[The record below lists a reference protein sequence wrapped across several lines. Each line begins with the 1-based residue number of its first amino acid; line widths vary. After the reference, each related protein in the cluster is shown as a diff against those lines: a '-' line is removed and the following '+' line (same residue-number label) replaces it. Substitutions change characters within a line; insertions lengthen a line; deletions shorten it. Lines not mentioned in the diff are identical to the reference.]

1 MLVALVLA
9 VVVISRL
16 GNPGGG
22 GNAEQDPALP
32 TIPELQGRT
41 VKPAQCDGP
50 VFNKVC
56 GDIHLLGGDLI
67 EAPASRNR
75 VVRSRI
81 VITPEGR
88 VQYVAK
94 LRMEGFGLGL
104 AARHY
109 DDFFE
114 KFYGWRLDPGSP
126 PAGTLVAPRTEITR
140 HYIGISTEPAP
151 GQVGVVSKG
160 FEATIHLKEVPP
172 TGGGASDV
180 LVDALL
186 QTIDP
191 IRAAKASGR

>member
-1 MLVALVLA
+1 MLAALLLA
-9 VVVISRL
+9 VFVISRL
-16 GNPGGG
+16 GDPGGG

-32 TIPELQGRT
+32 TIPDLQRRA
-41 VKPAQCDGP
+41 VKPEQCDGP
-50 VFNKVC
+50 MFNKAC
-56 GDIHLLGGDLI
+56 GDIRVLGGDLI
-67 EAPASRNR
+67 ESPASRNR

-88 VQYVAK
+88 VQYLAK
-94 LRMEGFGLGL
+94 LRMKGVNLG
-104 AARHY
+104 AAASHY
-109 DDFFE
+109 DAVFE
-114 KFYGWRLDPGSP
+114 GFYGWRLDPGSP
-126 PAGTLVAPRTEITR
+126 PAGFLVAPRTEISR

-180 LVDALL
+180 LIDAVM

-191 IRAAKASGR
+191 VPVTKAGRR